1 MGKAFSNLLVEQ
13 LLWNEV
19 FLTLHAH
26 YPLNNQNLP
35 SSILALLACTKQAAR
50 ILPEGSDQEIGSAK
64 IQAGASLPSK
74 LALFALL
81 CRHLVGICK

>member
-35 SSILALLACTKQAAR
+35 SSILALLYTKQAAR

-64 IQAGASLPSK
+64 IQAGASLLSK

-81 CRHLVGICK
+81 CRHPVGICK